1 MSATGNVLDAIA
13 AHARVA
19 LGLAALDARV
29 EREIGQVGNPYA
41 LAPEQMPH
49 GWVHSPARR
58 GSREVHEQIVN
69 AYEAAVLLVV
79 DGTQEAALLV
89 QEALEARIVADP
101 RLGGLVIG
109 AFVAQS
115 ELIEEFGRERRAIAA
130 VVSWRTEV

>member
-1 MSATGNVLDAIA
+1 MTVEAVSCAAAMTGGDVLL
-13 AHARVA
+13 AHAVHI
-19 LGLAALDARV
+19 DARRHAEV
-29 EREIGQVGNPYA
+29 
-41 LAPEQMPH
+41 LA
-49 GWVHSPARR
+49 V
-58 GSREVHEQIVN
+58 
-69 AYEAAVLLVV
+69 
-79 DGTQEAALLV
+79 LV